1 MWAIGTLT
9 LSIHKKTL
17 ISTIHD
23 HHLVI
28 FIQDLLILNLFF
40 TIFQILKQRLSRCH
54 PRLWWQQIDSCV
66 RFVERDF
73 KGIKT
78 FSFIGEVITCHGNW
92 SKEQAKKFENE
103 FTCARRS
110 RVSITI
116 RQGHL
121 ETLLVSRNI
130 SAGSMARR
138 SGSVPSALSVMQ
150 FSRIGKL
157 IPKPVGQE
165 NTSVIAALFFQG
177 NFFFFFHFHHKFK
190 T

>member
-1 MWAIGTLT
+1 M
-9 LSIHKKTL
+9 
-17 ISTIHD
+17 
-23 HHLVI
+23 
-28 FIQDLLILNLFF
+28 
-40 TIFQILKQRLSRCH
+40 
-54 PRLWWQQIDSCV
+54 
-66 RFVERDF
+66 
-73 KGIKT
+73 
-78 FSFIGEVITCHGNW
+78 
-92 SKEQAKKFENE
+92 
-103 FTCARRS
+103 
-110 RVSITI
+110 SITI